1 MFSTLQAR
9 PTDSLLSLITAFKED
24 PRTQKIDVGVGVY
37 KDEHGQTPV
46 MQAVKTVEA
55 QLLAQ
60 QQTKTYLGLLGEPLF
75 NAAMTELV
83 MGNIPHGLGD
93 RLRAVQTAGGCAAL
107 RALADLIAITKP
119 DATVW
124 VSTPTWINHIPLMTA
139 ARLKIAYYPYFNA
152 QTQQVDFAAMRECLK
167 TLGPNDV
174 VLLHGACHNPTGAD
188 LKETDWQEIAQLAN
202 QRGFIP
208 FVDLAY
214 QGLGRGVDEDAY
226 GVRLLAQSVPE
237 LLVAVSCSKSFAIYR
252 ERTGL
257 AMVLGTDAQTSKNML
272 DHLLTAIRGNYSMP
286 PDHGAACVQMI
297 LNSPQLR
304 ASWSAELTQM
314 RQRIAQL
321 REALSNGLRERLHN
335 NRYDYIAHQLGMFS
349 LLGLSKEQVT
359 RLRVEFGIYMPDDSR
374 ANLAGLNMT
383 LVKPFIDGVASVS
396 QLSNG

>member
-1 MFSTLQAR
+1 MFSSLQAR
-9 PTDSLLSLITAFKED
+9 PTDALLSLITAFKED
-24 PRTQKIDVGVGVY
+24 PRIQKIDVGVGVY
-37 KDEHGQTPV
+37 KDEFGQTPV
-46 MQAVKTVEA
+46 MQAVKVVEA
-55 QLLAQ
+55 QLLNQ
-60 QQTKTYLGLLGEPLF
+60 QQSKTYLGLLGEPLF

-83 MGNIPHGLGD
+83 MGDRLHGLAD

-139 ARLKIAYYPYFNA
+139 ARLKIAYYPYFDA
-152 QTQQVDFAAMRECLK
+152 QTQRVDFAAMRDCLK

-188 LKETDWQEIAQLAN
+188 LEPSHWQEIAQLAN
-202 QRGFIP
+202 QQGFLP

-214 QGLGRGVDEDAY
+214 QGLGRGIDEDAY
-226 GVRLLAQSVPE
+226 GVRLLAHSVPE

-257 AMVLGTDAQTSKNML
+257 AMVLGANAQTSKNML

-286 PDHGAACVQMI
+286 PDHGAACVQLI
-297 LNSPQLR
+297 LNSPELR
-304 ASWSAELTQM
+304 SNWSAELTQM

-321 REALSNGLRERLHN
+321 RQALSTGLRERLNN
-335 NRYDYIAHQLGMFS
+335 NRYDYIANQLGMFS

-359 RLRVEFGIYMPDDSR
+359 QLRSNFGIYMPDDSR
-374 ANLAGLNMT
+374 ANLAGLNMNLMGPFVDG
-383 LVKPFIDGVASVS
+383 LVSVS
-396 QLSNG
+396 Q